1 MEERELAE
9 VVEQQQ
15 FFEAVPSPSPEEDEG
30 TRDMGPLYPFLI
42 SGGTN
47 TERYY
52 FTHINDTTEYKFNIR
67 PKYFADESNY
77 TEAFPKRIKEILNAN
92 TDPKIFC
99 VFDWDTI
106 YGIDAKIKKH
116 EDFEKQFR
124 TEIDNGNVVICPS
137 MPSIE
142 YWFLLH
148 FEDKTDLLKDYRAI
162 SNILAPYLKPCFA
175 DPTKNLKKLLKQEK
189 YLQDSTWVKNLC
201 SDGKLD
207 AAIKRAEDN
216 IKAAEEAGDLAN
228 QSYSYV
234 YKAFKER

>member
-1 MEERELAE
+1 MEERDLAE

-15 FFEAVPSPSPEEDEG
+15 YFEAVPAPSQEEDEG

-162 SNILAPYLKPCFA
+162 SNILAPYIKPCFA

>member
-15 FFEAVPSPSPEEDEG
+15 YFEAVPAPSPEEYEG

-67 PKYFADESNY
+67 PKFFADESNY